1 MGKKFQ
7 ILEEKGGSLQFRAEC
22 EWEEVSVFRV
32 RIESVGGKGIA
43 ERSWFSAFEMKLW
56 AEMNDSRNW
65 KGIDFPHFNWNCGQ
79 KWKDSWKSRGMD
91 SPHFKWNSQPKSKH
105 SKISSI
111 PHFPHF
117 NSLSPPKS
125 KHSRNSISQGI
136 LAFQFTFPAKIK
148 TFEKFNISRNPRI
161 SIHFPSQNQ
170 NTREIQYLKESS
182 HFNSLSP
189 PKSKH
194 SRNSISQGIL
204 AFQFTFPAKIKTPV
218 FPIQNHQLPIFI
230 CNPRV
235 FSKIK
240 IFQFQIPF
248 FSKLIH
254 LPSSFILCICRL
266 TLSPPQHSKNHCN
279 SHFTLSTPFA
289 SE

>member
-1 MGKKFQ
+1 MKRLVKIKRNG
-7 ILEEKGGSLQFRAEC
+7 
-22 EWEEVSVFRV
+22 
-32 RIESVGGKGIA
+32 
-43 ERSWFSAFEMKLW
+43 FSAFQMK
-56 AEMNDSRNW
+56 
-65 KGIDFPHFNWNCGQ
+65 
-79 KWKDSWKSRGMD
+79 
-91 SPHFKWNSQPKSKH
+91 
-105 SKISSI
+105 
-111 PHFPHF
+111 
-117 NSLSPPKS
+117 
-125 KHSRNSISQGI
+125 
-136 LAFQFTFPAKIK
+136 FPAKIK

-161 SIHFPSQNQ
+161 SNEIPSQNE
-170 NTREIQYLKESS
+170 NIREIQYLKESS
-182 HFNSLSP
+182 HFNSLSQ

-266 TLSPPQHSKNHCN
+266 TLSPPQHSENHCN